1 MDNHIQSIQIDLEGK
16 VSEEELIKARKDN
29 VKLIL
34 QATKKYI
41 QKDFNL
47 IDIGSGDGNLSKYIC
62 DELSI
67 SNYKF
72 YDIVKPEQ
80 NKQSISAMLLN
91 HNESQEINIYN
102 GQNIPEPDNSYNII
116 SCIFVLHH
124 TGMNQIQIIKE
135 MIRVSKSY
143 IIILEDLN
151 ESQFKERNKLH
162 DKNGIF
168 RTNKEWNDLWIK
180 YNLTI
185 LEQGYCHD
193 KDKPQYYYLLKI

>member
-91 HNESQEINIYN
+91 HNESQEINILR
-102 GQNIPEPDNSYNII
+102 GFLS
-116 SCIFVLHH
+116 S
-124 TGMNQIQIIKE
+124 
-135 MIRVSKSY
+135 
-143 IIILEDLN
+143 LN
-151 ESQFKERNKLH
+151 DRSNK
-162 DKNGIF
+162 
-168 RTNKEWNDLWIK
+168 
-180 YNLTI
+180 
-185 LEQGYCHD
+185 
-193 KDKPQYYYLLKI
+193 